1 MLRFSKHCGA
11 LCSTLLLCLG
21 VTGQQTPNAGAPQ
34 PRQGREAAPQVT
46 AASIRAVKTRVGQ
59 PCPTHTPLY
68 GTITTNGKTTVKY
81 TWVST
86 DGKKWPTRDLTF
98 NAAGSKS
105 VTETWELGEPG
116 KKVDQSV
123 QLKILSPN
131 RLTSPKM
138 TMDFTCGAGHKSP
151 KKPSA

>member
-1 MLRFSKHCGA
+1 MLRFFRHYRA

-21 VTGQQTPNAGAPQ
+21 VTGQQTPNAGAHQ
-34 PRQGREAAPQVT
+34 PSRNREAPEVT
-46 AASIRAVKTRVGQ
+46 AASIRPVKTRVGQ

-86 DGKKWPTRDLTF
+86 DGKSWPTRNLTF
-98 NAAGSKS
+98 TAAGSKS

-116 KKVDQSV
+116 RKVDQSV

-138 TMDFTCGAGHKSP
+138 TMDFNCGAGHKSP
-151 KKPSA
+151 KKPGA